1 MREQALTAHQ
11 GPPAARQ
18 GELEGAARPEAAG
31 QNLGLGRPSAVLA
44 KRVQLHQQ
52 SQRWEAEPL
61 VRHRSLGEA
70 PEAAG
75 RASDRIRSAG
85 ERTLGL
91 GDTHPAAAGS
101 LAAVVRS
108 PEEPEGSLEALELA
122 CPACQAARRNRR
134 PLVVLPT
141 PPMALAAVEAE
152 EQPVADLALRA
163 APFQPAPSQP
173 TAIAGSHHLLR
184 QQKRRQALHQI
195 PLHQG
200 EPGTHLPRVARTRRP
215 QAPEREAEQ
224 MPQVVVVARA
234 QQGLGQRQASRYRT
248 CCKTD
253 PSLAASIRSWGRASS
268 RTSEGIGTG
277 VG

>member
-18 GELEGAARPEAAG
+18 GGLEGAARREEAD
-31 QNLGLGRPSAVLA
+31 QNLGLGRPSAAPA
-44 KRVQLHQQ
+44 KRVQLHLQ
-52 SQRWEAEPL
+52 SQRLEAEPR
-61 VRHRSLGEA
+61 VRHRSSGEA

-108 PEEPEGSLEALELA
+108 PEELEGSPEALAPA
-122 CPACQAARRNRR
+122 CPAYQAARRNRR

-141 PPMALAAVEAE
+141 LPMASAAVVAE
-152 EQPVADLALRA
+152 EQPAAGLALRA

-173 TAIAGSHHLLR
+173 MGIAGSHHLLL
-184 QQKRRQALHQI
+184 QQKRRQALHQT
-195 PLHQG
+195 PLHQV
-200 EPGTHLPRVARTRRP
+200 EPGTHHPRVAHTRRP
-215 QAPEREAEQ
+215 QAPEQGAEQ

-253 PSLAASIRSWGRASS
+253 PSLAASIRSWGKASS
-268 RTSEGIGTG
+268 GTSEGIGTG